1 MTPRR
6 TAARRSAPRAA
17 RTFVVAALVL
27 ALALG
32 AGTRPQSAHAA
43 PIADVCSRM
52 QEQAAA
58 FDGRVGFVVLDLTD
72 SSRCSYQAGEVFI
85 TASLYKLIVLAE
97 AHEQA
102 ERGLFSFDEPIAV
115 TQFVPATADAEATS
129 RTFTMSSA
137 EAARRMIQ
145 VSDNATTEALRARLA
160 KEAVAAAPARLG
172 MAHTVLGLDFTTTP
186 NDIATYLARLH
197 AQRLVGPEADAAIL
211 ELLLG
216 QQVNDRIP
224 WLLPEDVP
232 IAHKTGRL
240 DRLAHDAGIVYAPA
254 GPFVLALLT
263 EGAVSQQQGFEV
275 IRSLAATAFEGFA
288 EPRPP
293 PVVSPPFSDFVA
305 TEGIEAVGPLAA
317 ASAAVSRVEPAT
329 DAAAAATAAAA
340 APPANAEPE
349 VPAAPAQQGGGLRL
363 PLPDFGT
370 GGEPWWQSGPGL
382 ASMAAALALAP
393 FALLGL
399 RRRRRPFPVEPV
411 VGYREA
417 RRSLRPIL
425 LRAGDGTMRLGKR
438 SISGGEAVRTF
449 MPAAGSGGEGGPEA
463 TSPRLQRLTAYF
475 ASQLEL
481 MEEMSEQV
489 DSEIGPL
496 RQLLARQRGTIER
509 VLSNLDER
517 LGPIR
522 DYAAGEESNLEA
534 LQERISGERMD
545 FIARSFSE
553 YVTQQRQ
560 RIAETHQR
568 IDDQREPFEQLVADQ
583 RDAVELGLSRF
594 DTDIEALESNLSD
607 QRRIIMRLLDA
618 MRSQDFGDV
627 REFIDAREQVL
638 ADAAERGVTDPAEI
652 AASMQALRR
661 SLRPGAT
668 GNAHLDRVLEGAA
681 AADERLLNAGAGS
694 GVHPLP
700 PPPAPAS
707 ASSPEDEPREER
719 TPA

>member
-1 MTPRR
+1 MTPRCM
-6 TAARRSAPRAA
+6 AARRSAPR
-17 RTFVVAALVL
+17 TFAVAALLL
-27 ALALG
+27 ALVLG
-32 AGTRPQSAHAA
+32 AATRSQTAHAG

-58 FDGRVGFVVLDLTD
+58 FDGRVGFVLLDLTD
-72 SSRCSYQAGEVFI
+72 SSRCSYQAAEVFM

-97 AHEQA
+97 AHDQA
-102 ERGLFSFDEPIAV
+102 ERGLFSFDEPIDV
-115 TQFVPATADAEATS
+115 TRFVPATADAEATS
-129 RTFTMSSA
+129 RTLTMSSA
-137 EAARRMIQ
+137 EAARLMIQ
-145 VSDNATTEALRARLA
+145 VSDNATTDALRARLA
-160 KEAVAAAPARLG
+160 REAVAAAPARLG
-172 MAHTVLGLDFTTTP
+172 MTHTELGLDFTTTP
-186 NDIATYLARLH
+186 NDIATYLTRLH
-197 AQRLVGPEADAAIL
+197 AQRLVGPAADEAIL
-211 ELLLG
+211 DLLLG

-232 IAHKTGRL
+232 VAHKTGRL
-240 DRLAHDAGIVYAPA
+240 DRFAHDAGIVYAPA

-263 EGAVSQQQGFEV
+263 EGTVSQQQGYEV

-288 EPRPP
+288 EPRPQR
-293 PVVSPPFSDFVA
+293 VVTLPPFSDIVA
-305 TEGIEAVGPLAA
+305 TEGVEAVRPLAP
-317 ASAAVSRVEPAT
+317 ASTAVSRVEPAT
-329 DAAAAATAAAA
+329 EAAAAASATPQASAERK
-340 APPANAEPE
+340 APAPA
-349 VPAAPAQQGGGLRL
+349 AQQGGGLRL

-370 GGEPWWQSGPGL
+370 GGAPWWQSWPGL

-399 RRRRRPFPVEPV
+399 RRRRRPLSVEPV
-411 VGYREA
+411 VDYLEA
-417 RRSLRPIL
+417 QRPWRPVL
-425 LRAGDGTMRLGKR
+425 LRAGDGTMHFGKR
-438 SISGGEAVRTF
+438 GRRAINSGEAVRTF
-449 MPAAGSGGEGGPEA
+449 MPAAGSDGEGDPEV
-463 TSPRLQRLTAYF
+463 TSPRLQRLVAYF

-481 MEEMSEQV
+481 MKEMSEQV
-489 DSEIGPL
+489 ESETEPL

-517 LGPIR
+517 LGPVR
-522 DYAAGEESNLEA
+522 DYAANEESNLET
-534 LQERISGERMD
+534 LQERISGEGMD

-553 YVTQQRQ
+553 YGTQQRQ
-560 RIAETHQR
+560 RIAETRQR

-583 RDAVELGLSRF
+583 RAAVELTLSRF
-594 DTDIEALESNLSD
+594 DADIEALEGNLSD

-661 SLRPGAT
+661 SLCPGAT

-694 GVHPLP
+694 AVHPLP
-700 PPPAPAS
+700 PPPTPA
-707 ASSPEDEPREER
+707 ATSSPEDEPREQR